1 MRIDTTFIL
10 SRNLGRPIGEMETP
24 AGLRLAHLRQTTDE
38 GFSQLDALCSSSGFP
53 GGWAATMLRAEGEAF
68 VAFADPSSADP
79 SSAHSRPD
87 ASTGATPAPFAT
99 PSPAVAAG
107 WMTRAPFFVDELG
120 YTFTPVPEGVYLF
133 GDFVEPAWRGRKL
146 QRWMLH
152 RRLEASAQAGRQW
165 VFSMTD
171 KENAPSLR
179 NQFAEGF
186 EHSATL
192 RSMRLGRLRIER
204 LAATNADVPHGWVFA
219 PGRVLP
225 GSIRVR
231 RDRG

>member
-68 VAFADPSSADP
+68 VAFADPSP
-79 SSAHSRPD
+79 P
-87 ASTGATPAPFAT
+87 

-165 VFSMTD
+165 VFSMTN

-192 RSMRLGRLRIER
+192 RSIRLGRMRFER
-204 LAATNADVPHGWVFA
+204 LAATKADVPYGWVFA
-219 PGRVLP
+219 PGRMLP
-225 GSIRVR
+225 GSIRIR